1 MLMVES
7 QTDNYINY
15 NSMDDVLRYI

>member
-7 QTDNYINY
+7 QMDNYINY
-15 NSMDDVLRYI
+15 NSLNDVLRYI